1 MSRRYTISLD
11 LSGKLCLV
19 VGGGQVAERKVRSL
33 LECGAGV
40 KVVSPGL
47 SPGLRALAAEGRIDY
62 REGPYVTADLDGVFL
77 VIGATD
83 REEVNRRV
91 ADDCAAR
98 NLVVNI
104 VDDPGKGNFFV
115 PAVVR
120 RGDLTIAVSTGGR
133 SPMLARKIRE
143 ELERAYGPQYG
154 DFLEIL
160 GRLREK
166 VIENESDENR
176 KTEILERFVSEEILG
191 LLKAGRLETVKE
203 RLESAYRG
211 CGLEPPD
218 GSG

>member
-11 LSGKLCLV
+11 LFQKDCLV

-33 LECGAGV
+33 LECGARV
-40 KVVSPGL
+40 KVISPEIT
-47 SPGLRALAAEGRIDY
+47 PGMGKLAAEGLILY
-62 REGPYVTADLDGVFL
+62 REGFYQDSDLNGVFL

-83 REEVNRRV
+83 REEVNRRI

-120 RGDLTIAVSTGGR
+120 RGALTIAVSTEGK

-143 ELERAYGPQYG
+143 ELERAYGPQFSE
-154 DFLEIL
+154 FLELL
-160 GRLREK
+160 GQLRER
-166 VIENESDENR
+166 VINNETSEQKKRNL
-176 KTEILERFVSEEILG
+176 LEELVSEEILD
-191 LLKAGRLETVKE
+191 LLKEGRLELVKE
-203 RLESAYRG
+203 RLHSAYRG
-211 CGLEPPD
+211 SGLEP
-218 GSG
+218 

>member
-11 LSGKLCLV
+11 LFQKDCLV

-33 LECGAGV
+33 LECGARV
-40 KVVSPGL
+40 KVISPEITPGL
-47 SPGLRALAAEGRIDY
+47 GKLAAEGLILY
-62 REGPYVTADLDGVFL
+62 REGFYQDIDLTGVFL

-83 REEVNRRV
+83 SEEVNRRV

-120 RGDLTIAVSTGGR
+120 RGALTIAVSTEGK

-143 ELERAYGPQYG
+143 ELERAYGPQFSE
-154 DFLEIL
+154 FLELL
-160 GRLREK
+160 GQLRER
-166 VIENESDENR
+166 VINNETSEQKKRNL
-176 KTEILERFVSEEILG
+176 LEELVSEEILD
-191 LLKAGRLETVKE
+191 LLKEGRLELVKE
-203 RLESAYRG
+203 RLHSAYRG
-211 CGLEPPD
+211 SGLEP
-218 GSG
+218 

>member
-11 LSGKLCLV
+11 LFQKDCLV

-33 LECGAGV
+33 LECGARV
-40 KVVSPGL
+40 KVISPEITPGL
-47 SPGLRALAAEGRIDY
+47 GKLAAEGLILY
-62 REGPYVTADLDGVFL
+62 REGFYQDSDLTGVFL

-83 REEVNRRV
+83 SEEVNRRV

-120 RGDLTIAVSTGGR
+120 RGALTIAVSTEGK

-143 ELERAYGPQYG
+143 ELERAYGPQFSE
-154 DFLEIL
+154 FLELL
-160 GRLREK
+160 GQLRER
-166 VIENESDENR
+166 VVNNETSEQKKRNL
-176 KTEILERFVSEEILG
+176 LEELVSEEILD
-191 LLKAGRLETVKE
+191 LLKEGRLELVKE
-203 RLESAYRG
+203 RLHSAYRG
-211 CGLEPPD
+211 SGLEP
-218 GSG
+218 

>member
-1 MSRRYTISLD
+1 MSRRYAISLD
-11 LSGKLCLV
+11 LFQKDCLV

-33 LECGAGV
+33 LECGARV
-40 KVVSPGL
+40 KVISPEITPGL
-47 SPGLRALAAEGRIDY
+47 GKLAAEGLILC
-62 REGPYVTADLDGVFL
+62 REGFYQDSDLTGVFL

-120 RGDLTIAVSTGGR
+120 RGALTIAVSTEGK

-143 ELERAYGPQYG
+143 ELERAYGPQFSE
-154 DFLEIL
+154 FLELL
-160 GRLREK
+160 GQLRER
-166 VIENESDENR
+166 VINNETSEQKKRNLLG
-176 KTEILERFVSEEILG
+176 ELISEEILD
-191 LLKAGRLETVKE
+191 LLKEGRLELVKE
-203 RLESAYRG
+203 RLHSAYRG
-211 CGLEPPD
+211 SGLEP
-218 GSG
+218 

>member
-11 LSGKLCLV
+11 LFQKDCLV

-33 LECGAGV
+33 LECGARV
-40 KVVSPGL
+40 KVISPEITPGL
-47 SPGLRALAAEGRIDY
+47 GKLAAEGLILY
-62 REGPYVTADLDGVFL
+62 REGFYQDIDLTGVFL

-83 REEVNRRV
+83 SEEVNRRV

-120 RGDLTIAVSTGGR
+120 RGALTIAVSTEGK

-143 ELERAYGPQYG
+143 ELERAYGPQFSE
-154 DFLEIL
+154 FLELL
-160 GRLREK
+160 GQLRER
-166 VIENESDENR
+166 VINNETNEQKKRNL
-176 KTEILERFVSEEILG
+176 LEELVSEEILD
-191 LLKAGRLETVKE
+191 LLKEGRLELVKE
-203 RLESAYRG
+203 RLHSAYRG
-211 CGLEPPD
+211 SGLEP
-218 GSG
+218 

>member
-11 LSGKLCLV
+11 LFQKDCLV

-33 LECGAGV
+33 LECGARV
-40 KVVSPGL
+40 KVISPEIT
-47 SPGLRALAAEGRIDY
+47 PGMGKLAAEGLILY
-62 REGPYVTADLDGVFL
+62 REGFYQDSDLNGVFL

-83 REEVNRRV
+83 REEVNRRI

-120 RGDLTIAVSTGGR
+120 RGALTIAVSTEGK

-143 ELERAYGPQYG
+143 ELERAYGPQFSE
-154 DFLEIL
+154 FLELL
-160 GRLREK
+160 GQLRER
-166 VIENESDENR
+166 VINNETNEQKKRNL
-176 KTEILERFVSEEILG
+176 LEELVSEEILD
-191 LLKAGRLETVKE
+191 LLKEGRLELVKE
-203 RLESAYRG
+203 RLHSAYRG
-211 CGLEPPD
+211 SGLEP
-218 GSG
+218 